1 MDDNYLLRFNRQ
13 ILLPQVD
20 IKGQQKLDQS
30 QVTVIGLGG
39 LGCPVATYLA
49 AAGVGRLILIDH
61 DVVELTN
68 LQRQLAYTQADIDS
82 PKTETI
88 RQLCADINPHCKIT
102 AIQRQFDLQAH
113 QNLIQSSDVIV
124 DATDNIES
132 RRAINA
138 ASVLESR
145 PLVFAAAIRMEG
157 QLTVFDPRDNN
168 SPCYECVFGHVNVNE
183 TCSEGGILGTVVGT
197 LGLMQATEAIKLI
210 VGMGQSPVGRLLL
223 YDALS
228 CDWQSIK
235 IRRRGDCP
243 VCSKTISRK
252 QD

>member
-13 ILLPQVD
+13 ILLPQID
-20 IKGQQKLDQS
+20 IKGQQKLAGAK
-30 QVTVIGLGG
+30 VTVIGLGG

-49 AAGVGRLILIDH
+49 AAGVGQLNLID
-61 DVVELTN
+61 DDKVELTN
-68 LQRQLAYTQADIDS
+68 LQRQLAYTDADIGK
-82 PKTETI
+82 PKSKAI
-88 RQLCADINPHCKIT
+88 KQHCLNINSFCKIN
-102 AIQRQFDLQAH
+102 AVQERFNPDKH
-113 QNLIQSSDVIV
+113 QHLIQASNVVI
-124 DATDNIES
+124 DATDNIDS

-138 ASVLESR
+138 VCVRESK

-157 QLTVFDPRDNN
+157 QLTVFNPGVDN

-183 TCSEGGILGTVVGT
+183 SCSDSGILGTVVGT

-228 CDWQSIK
+228 SEWQSIK
-235 IRRRGDCP
+235 ISRQKNCP
-243 VCSKTISRK
+243 VCNKTNQR
-252 QD
+252 